1 MEQQTSNGRIVSAK
15 RNGNTY
21 YSYMRTYRVK
31 IDSTQQGKTRGSG
44 KSKVVTESYYLG
56 TAETILEKL
65 THETPVEIYNKAFGL
80 PCALWKMV
88 QEIGLIN
95 VVNRVVQQKRDR
107 QVSLGEYIAIAAI
120 NQVGHTASKR
130 GLSKWYEST
139 VLPRI
144 TGISKEQLTSQHF
157 WNAFDEIVSEQE
169 LESQKI
175 EEGIRPTS
183 KLEFAELERL
193 LDDSNIETIEEE
205 LWRVI
210 ANKFNLSADV
220 ILYDGTNF
228 YTFMDEYTA
237 ANIPQRCGSNK
248 QKRFDKRQIGL
259 VLAVLRQWGIPIFHK
274 VYGGQTN
281 EQCLFT
287 TAIST
292 LVNRYH
298 KIAASAQKL
307 VLIFDQGSNSQ
318 DNFDALSNKVH
329 FIGALSPCDYPHLAA
344 IPLKKY
350 EGEYRGEKYY
360 FERFQV
366 YQRDALVIITFSEK
380 HKKRDH
386 LAFHKQLD
394 RVHKSLNIKIKKHGS
409 GNLDELKQEILYS
422 LDSMKISGAK
432 ALQYLELKD
441 NVTGNGVR
449 SLKVVCKR
457 AELAKKRFTFGKRI
471 VFTDMLEQSPETL
484 LSEYQGK
491 QVVEDDF
498 KSLKD
503 RQYVSFWPM
512 YHWTDTKIRVH
523 VFVTVL
529 ALLLVKLVE
538 FQVRS
543 HGIQISGKALVNEL
557 QDMTESLLVYD
568 PKDAERK
575 LCTLTTN
582 QKEIFSALA
591 LESFL

>member
-1 MEQQTSNGRIVSAK
+1 MEQQANNGRIVSAK
-15 RNGNTY
+15 RNGKTY
-21 YSYMRTYRVK
+21 YSYMRTYRIK
-31 IDSTQQGKTRGSG
+31 LDPNQQGKTRGSG

-88 QEIGLIN
+88 QEIGLIDIVN
-95 VVNRVVQQKRDR
+95 HVVRQKRDR

-139 VLPRI
+139 VLPRV

-169 LESQKI
+169 LESKKI
-175 EEGIRPTS
+175 EEGIRSTS

-193 LDDSNIETIEEE
+193 LDDSHIEAIEEE
-205 LWRVI
+205 LWQVI
-210 ANKFNLSADV
+210 AKKFSLSPDV

-228 YTFMDEYTA
+228 YTFMGECTA

-259 VLAVLRQWGIPIFHK
+259 ALAVLKQWGIPIFHK

-287 TAIST
+287 TTIST
-292 LVNRYH
+292 LVDRSH
-298 KIAASAQKL
+298 KIASSVKKL
-307 VLIFDQGSNSQ
+307 VLVFDQGSNSQ
-318 DNFDALSNKVH
+318 DNFDALGDKVH
-329 FIGALSPCDYPHLAA
+329 FIGALSPCDYPQLAA

-350 EGEYRGEKYY
+350 ENEYRGEKYY
-360 FERFQV
+360 FEKFQV

-380 HKKRDH
+380 HKKRDR
-386 LAFHKQLD
+386 LAFHKQLEK
-394 RVHKSLNIKIKKHGS
+394 VHKSLNTRIKKHGR
-409 GNLDELKQEILYS
+409 GNLDELKQEIEYS
-422 LDSMKISGAK
+422 LGSMRISGAK
-432 ALQYLELKD
+432 ASQYLELKD
-441 NVTGNGVR
+441 NVNGGGIR

-457 AELAKKRFTFGKRI
+457 VELARKRLTFGKRI
-471 VFTDMLEQSPETL
+471 IFTDMLQESPETV

-523 VFVTVL
+523 AFVTVL

-543 HGIQISGKALVNEL
+543 QAIQISGKALVNEL
-557 QDMTESLLVYD
+557 QDMTESLLVYT
-568 PKDAERK
+568 PQNAERK

-591 LESFL
+591 LEPFL

>member
-1 MEQQTSNGRIVSAK
+1 
-15 RNGNTY
+15 
-21 YSYMRTYRVK
+21 MRTYRVK
-31 IDSTQQGKTRGSG
+31 IEPNQQGKTRGSG

-65 THETPVEIYNKAFGL
+65 THEVPAEIYNKAFGL

-88 QEIGLIN
+88 QEIGLIDI
-95 VVNRVVQQKRDR
+95 VNRVVPAKRDR

-120 NQVGHTASKR
+120 NQVGHTASKKA
-130 GLSKWYEST
+130 LAKWYEST

-169 LESQKI
+169 LEAKKI
-175 EEGIRPTS
+175 EESIQATR
-183 KLEFAELERL
+183 KLEFEELERI
-193 LDDSNIETIEEE
+193 LDDSRIEAIEEE
-205 LWRVI
+205 LWKVV
-210 ANKFNLSADV
+210 AKKFDLCADV
-220 ILYDGTNF
+220 ILYDATNF
-228 YTFMDEYTA
+228 YTFMDECTA

-259 VLAVLRQWGIPIFHK
+259 ALGVLRQWGIPIFHQI
-274 VYGGQTN
+274 YGGQTN

-287 TAIST
+287 SAISM

-298 KIAASAQKL
+298 KIVVSVKKP

-318 DNFDALSNKVH
+318 EHFDELRDKVH
-329 FIGALSPCDYPHLAA
+329 FIGALSPCDYPRLAS
-344 IPLKKY
+344 IPMKDYKN
-350 EGEYRGEKYY
+350 EYRGEKYY
-360 FERFQV
+360 SEKLPI
-366 YQRDALVIITFSEK
+366 YQREALAVIAYSEQ

-386 LAFHKQLD
+386 RAFHKQLD
-394 RVHKSLNIKIKKHGS
+394 KVHTALNTKIKKHGR
-409 GNLDELKQEILYS
+409 GNLDELKQEIGYS
-422 LDSMKISGAK
+422 LGSMKISGAK
-432 ALQYLELKD
+432 ASEYLELKD
-441 NVTGNGVR
+441 NVTGSGIR

-457 AELAKKRFTFGKRI
+457 AELARKRLTFGKRI
-471 VFTDMLEQSPETL
+471 VFTDMLDLSPETL
-484 LSEYQGK
+484 LREYQGK

-498 KSLKD
+498 KILKD

-523 VFVTVL
+523 SFVTVL
-529 ALLLVKLVE
+529 ALLLVKLIE
-538 FQVRS
+538 FQVCS
-543 HGIQISGKALVNEL
+543 HGLKISGKALVNEL
-557 QDMTESLLVYD
+557 QDMTESLLVYN

-582 QKEIFSALA
+582 QKEIFSALN

>member
-1 MEQQTSNGRIVSAK
+1 MKPQPMNGRIVSAK
-15 RNGNTY
+15 RNGKTY

-31 IDSTQQGKTRGSG
+31 IDSNQQGKTRGSG

-56 TAETILEKL
+56 TAEMILEKL
-65 THETPVEIYNKAFGL
+65 THEKPVEIYNKAFGL

-88 QEIGLIN
+88 QEIGLIDI
-95 VVNRVVQQKRDR
+95 VNRVVPGKRDR

-130 GLSKWYEST
+130 ALAKWYEST

-144 TGISKEQLTSQHF
+144 TGISKEQLSSQHF
-157 WNAFDEIVSEQE
+157 WNAFDEIVSEQA
-169 LESQKI
+169 LQDKKI
-175 EEGIRPTS
+175 KEKIQETR
-183 KLEFAELERL
+183 KLEFEELERI
-193 LDDSNIETIEEE
+193 LDDSRIEAIEEE
-205 LWRVI
+205 LWQVV
-210 ANKFNLSADV
+210 AKKFDLCADV
-220 ILYDGTNF
+220 ILYDATNF
-228 YTFMDEYTA
+228 YTFMDECTA

-259 VLAVLRQWGIPIFHK
+259 ALAVLRPWGIPIFHQI
-274 VYGGQTN
+274 YGGQTN

-287 TAIST
+287 TVIST

-298 KIAASAQKL
+298 KIAGSAKKP

-318 DNFDALSNKVH
+318 EHFDTLSDKVH
-329 FIGALSPCDYPHLAA
+329 FIAALSPSDYPHLAA
-344 IPLKKY
+344 IPMKEYKD
-350 EGEYRGEKYY
+350 GYRGEKYY
-360 FERFQV
+360 SQKSQI
-366 YQRDALVIITFSEK
+366 YQREALVVMTFSEP

-386 LAFHKQLD
+386 RAFRKQLEK
-394 RVHKSLNIKIKKHGS
+394 VYNALNTKIRKHS
-409 GNLDELKQEILYS
+409 TGNLDELKQEIQYS
-422 LDSMKISGAK
+422 LGSMKISSAK
-432 ALQYLELKD
+432 ASEYLEIKD
-441 NVTGNGVR
+441 NVSGGGIR

-457 AELAKKRFTFGKRI
+457 AELARKRLTFGKRI
-471 VFTDMLEQSPETL
+471 IFTDMLELSPEAVL
-484 LSEYQGK
+484 REYQGK
-491 QVVEDDF
+491 QVIEDDF
-498 KSLKD
+498 KILKD

-523 VFVTVL
+523 SFVTVL

-538 FQVRS
+538 FQVRA
-543 HGIQISGKALVNEL
+543 HGLQISGKALVNEL
-557 QDMTESLLVYD
+557 QDMTESLLVYN

-582 QKEIFSALA
+582 QKEIFSALG